1 MRFIKICFTIIFSL
15 SAILADEIDFNHDG
29 WDRECYLYNRGILV
43 KTLVR
48 DVQPSGQK
56 TVKWDGTND
65 LGQKVSAGLYFYR
78 IEAEGFSDTK
88 KMVLLK

>member
-1 MRFIKICFTIIFSL
+1 
-15 SAILADEIDFNHDG
+15 
-29 WDRECYLYNRGILV
+29 LV
-43 KTLVR
+43 I